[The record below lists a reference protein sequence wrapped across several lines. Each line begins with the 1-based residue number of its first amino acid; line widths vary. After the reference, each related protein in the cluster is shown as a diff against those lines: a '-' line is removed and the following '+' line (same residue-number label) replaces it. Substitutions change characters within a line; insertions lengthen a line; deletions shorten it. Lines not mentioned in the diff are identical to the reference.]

1 MTSFCKSSPQTPR
14 TSHISKKKIKS
25 VTIII
30 NWLLRRNSNFLLRF
44 IKFSNSTAMEN
55 IWNSTS
61 KATGFKSLRLNYW
74 EIDQATSKWQ
84 IDFWTKIAKKVQNR
98 KSEHRYEILHIQI
111 SLGTKFRLKVTL
123 LNFWIKFIQKE
134 YFWTKKMKI
143 TIEFYIFKL
152 I

>member
-1 MTSFCKSSPQTPR
+1 
-14 TSHISKKKIKS
+14 
-25 VTIII
+25 
-30 NWLLRRNSNFLLRF
+30 
-44 IKFSNSTAMEN
+44 MEN

-74 EIDQATSKWQ
+74 EINQATSKCQ